1 MSGVQNMTWV
11 PSSAL
16 QSKVYVMTTGGARAI
31 HTNYLDR
38 DCIKRCMTKMGMMIA
53 GAWAG
58 EQLRT
63 IFRHWSDHWGRFVRG
78 TERMIGV
85 VLLVTDGV
93 TLLSSACVCTFF
105 TPANWKNGDKG
116 TRGCTAA
123 ELRDFEKHVS

>member
-1 MSGVQNMTWV
+1 MRLGDRVIDVGCAKHDVV

-16 QSKVYVMTTGGARAI
+16 QSEVYVMTTGGARAI

-63 IFRHWSDHWGRFVRG
+63 ISGTGVIIGEDLFEGQRG
-78 TERMIGV
+78 
-85 VLLVTDGV
+85 
-93 TLLSSACVCTFF
+93 
-105 TPANWKNGDKG
+105 
-116 TRGCTAA
+116 
-123 ELRDFEKHVS
+123 